1 MMRVMSLKF
10 IRKREHFSN
19 YSLDMYLQLIIISVS
34 ELQRVRDYKY
44 MPEIT
49 AVACLGYLR
58 GRKHKIKDSITQN
71 LFMLFKITMKYF
83 VTGFF

>member
-1 MMRVMSLKF
+1 
-10 IRKREHFSN
+10 
-19 YSLDMYLQLIIISVS
+19 MYLQSIIISVS

-58 GRKHKIKDSITQN
+58 GRKRKIKDSITPN

-83 VTGFF
+83 VTGFKK